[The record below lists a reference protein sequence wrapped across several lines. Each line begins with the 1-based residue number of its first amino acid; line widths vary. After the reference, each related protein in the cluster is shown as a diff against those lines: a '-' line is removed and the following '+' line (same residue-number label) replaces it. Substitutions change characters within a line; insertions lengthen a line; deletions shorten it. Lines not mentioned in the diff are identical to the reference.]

1 METKPPRQVNF
12 TGLRKRPNYEEIV
25 EELNDPDNKGK
36 LKLPNRN
43 AKQLRDS
50 HFLTQLDGINMV
62 ELQEQSLNH
71 QKEIEKEH
79 IIREIASKTNQS
91 TSEVRATQ
99 TQSKPPQTFDMT
111 TDDPMET
118 TAEVIGDVQ
127 ADMTATEK
135 QESKTL

>member
-50 HFLTQLDGINMV
+50 HFLTQLDGISMV

-118 TAEVIGDVQ
+118 TAEVIGGVQ

>member
-50 HFLTQLDGINMV
+50 HFLTQLDGISMV

-71 QKEIEKEH
+71 QKEIEKN
-79 IIREIASKTNQS
+79 T
-91 TSEVRATQ
+91 
-99 TQSKPPQTFDMT
+99 
-111 TDDPMET
+111 
-118 TAEVIGDVQ
+118 
-127 ADMTATEK
+127 
-135 QESKTL
+135 